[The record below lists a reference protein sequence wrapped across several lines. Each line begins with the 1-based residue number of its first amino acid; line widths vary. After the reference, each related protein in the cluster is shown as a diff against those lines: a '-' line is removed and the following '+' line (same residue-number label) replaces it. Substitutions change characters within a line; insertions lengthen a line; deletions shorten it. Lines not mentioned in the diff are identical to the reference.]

1 MPEVNPKVMAMVEEE
16 LRKDPKTS
24 NKELKQ
30 KAEKI
35 DKGIEKLDARA
46 FNARYPLQVKRRL
59 APSRPRPAA
68 RAGRRRAR
76 AAAGPDRNAIRGVL
90 LDFARAIAAAEG
102 KADVV
107 DVIGGVDRYVDR
119 VVQAAGAA

>member
-1 MPEVNPKVMAMVEEE
+1 MPDVNPKVMSMVEEE
-16 LRKDPKTS
+16 LKSDPKIPPA
-24 NKELKQ
+24 ELKK

-35 DKGIEKLDARA
+35 DKGIAKLNIRQ
-46 FNARYPLQVKRRL
+46 FNARYPLQVKRRM
-59 APSRPRPAA
+59 APARPRAA
-68 RAGRRRAR
+68 APRRRRAKT
-76 AAAGPDRNAIRGVL
+76 AAGPDRNAIRGVL

-107 DVIGGVDRYVDR
+107 DVIGGVDKYVDR